1 MVIGFGLE
9 SFRRYGK
16 IEELMSRAKRPELSN
31 LCKERTVMSKVSLSH
46 PAVGQ
51 EGTVSERF
59 RRLAAEW
66 KEQSRFLS
74 NSAQMAMLRPYQQI
88 IGMGPAVVPLILDE
102 LRREPDQWFWAL
114 ESITEQNPVP
124 PEAMGKVRLM
134 AQAWVTWGEQR
145 GMLANER

>member
-1 MVIGFGLE
+1 
-9 SFRRYGK
+9 
-16 IEELMSRAKRPELSN
+16 
-31 LCKERTVMSKVSLSH
+31 MSKLSVSH

-59 RRLAAEW
+59 HRLATEW